1 MSEQNSYMIPGD
13 ISALSFDSFG
23 RDPRRD
29 VVCLAPIRTIIR
41 REEEIT
47 LVRKVRKVEEIDAG
61 LSCPVTSATMSSNP
75 FVEQSGD
82 AQPTSTAS
90 ANF

>member
-1 MSEQNSYMIPGD
+1 MSNESSGQIIPTD
-13 ISALSFDSFG
+13 VSLLSFDSFG
-23 RDPRRD
+23 RDPQRD

-61 LSCPVTSATMSSNP
+61 LACPVTSQALASNP
-75 FVEQSGD
+75 FADEQKK
-82 AQPTSTAS
+82 TT
-90 ANF
+90 